1 MLKGIIKILCGALCL
16 FFASKLGPYTYG
28 LYQQGQASEA
38 WVPVEAQVEQF
49 NIRSSNA
56 KGSKYSRT
64 GGQVDNP
71 HADIVYNYQYE
82 GKDYSGERTGFGPY
96 SKGQL
101 IRPNRGKATVYVNP
115 DNPSDS
121 VYIKGVSKPNVG
133 AMAFALG
140 MALAGL
146 FLVGTGLMNIV
157 RD

>member
-64 GGQVDNP
+64 SGKVENP
-71 HADIVYNYQYE
+71 HADIVYNYQYD
-82 GKDYSGERTGFGPY
+82 GKNYSGERTGFGPY

-101 IRPNRGKATVYVNP
+101 IRPKKEVATVYVNP
-115 DNPSDS
+115 DKPSES
-121 VYIKGVSKPNVG
+121 VYIKGVSKPNLG
-133 AMAFALG
+133 AMAFSLG
-140 MALAGL
+140 LA
-146 FLVGTGLMNIV
+146 LVGLILVMWGLKNIV